1 MKQKSEHL
9 VPHTSARVT
18 TATVSESDRAH
29 GLRCVIGDIDNDNDN
44 SNESQR
50 DEDSQLKITTNAIV
64 SYLQTVSAE
73 NPKISSLLCELH
85 KIEESR
91 EEAKVSGS
99 LPPSPTARS
108 PQHKNISERRN
119 EVITCLREEF
129 RKAFST
135 NDE

>member
-29 GLRCVIGDIDNDNDN
+29 GLRCVIGDDN

-50 DEDSQLKITTNAIV
+50 DEDSQLKITTNAIA

-108 PQHKNISERRN
+108 PQHKNIDDRRN